1 MAEIITKDD
10 LAVMVIQRS
19 KNGSITCLEAM
30 ADIIGE
36 LGIDPE
42 DVKAYISE
50 SLRVKLEAEANR
62 LNLLTNKSKTK
73 RLF

>member
-10 LAVMVIQRS
+10 LAIMVVQRS
-19 KNGSITCLEAM
+19 KAEGITCLEAIT
-30 ADIIGE
+30 DIVGE

-50 SLRVKLEAEANR
+50 SLRMKLEAEANR
-62 LNLLTNKSKTK
+62 LNLLTNKNKTK

>member
-19 KNGSITCLEAM
+19 KTETITCLEAM

-62 LNLLTNKSKTK
+62 LNLLTNKRKTK